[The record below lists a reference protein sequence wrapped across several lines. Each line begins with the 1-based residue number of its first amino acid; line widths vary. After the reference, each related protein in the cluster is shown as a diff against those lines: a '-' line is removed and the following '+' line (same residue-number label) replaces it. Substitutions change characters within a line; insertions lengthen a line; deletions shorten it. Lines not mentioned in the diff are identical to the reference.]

1 MNIDGEP
8 RLELMKGGEMVD
20 KIRIGRYDL
29 KSVRNILSELGLKR
43 DESQTWEKK
52 SAQIKLEQA
61 FNQPHKPLNDE
72 L

>member
-29 KSVRNILSELGLKR
+29 KSVRNILSELGLMR

-52 SAQIKLEQA
+52 SA
-61 FNQPHKPLNDE
+61 
-72 L
+72 